1 MPVKKN
7 MADQLAKQVKA
18 NRKKKKE
25 SRITCG
31 SKKVYDDR
39 TKMKMCVR
47 MRDEEISVNQL
58 SKETGIPWTTL
69 KSWKAL
75 YSDLLLDQFLK
86 SPGTIV
92 PMDKN
97 EIVHVRF
104 ELQQEKEAMLA
115 DAIETQRLII
125 KKLKENLDNP
135 KLTQKD
141 LAYSGDVMN
150 KIIVTGIN
158 NSSTAAE
165 DKKQSVSLLD
175 SILKMYES
183 NADDAKIQISHE

>member
-1 MPVKKN
+1 MAVKAN
-7 MADQLAKQVKA
+7 RADELAKQVKA

-25 SRITCG
+25 SRMTFG
-31 SKKVYDDR
+31 KKVYDDHTR
-39 TKMKMCVR
+39 MKMCVR
-47 MRDEEISVNQL
+47 MRDEDISVNQL

-69 KSWKAL
+69 KSWKSL

-86 SPGTIV
+86 SPATIV

-97 EIVHVRF
+97 EIVHVRM

-125 KKLKENLDNP
+125 KKLKENLDN
-135 KLTQKD
+135 KNLSHKD

-150 KIIVTGIN
+150 KIIVTGLN
-158 NSSTAAE
+158 NSSTPAD

-175 SILKMYES
+175 SILKMYET
-183 NADDAKIQISHE
+183 NADEAKIQINHE

>member
-1 MPVKKN
+1 MAVKAN
-7 MADQLAKQVKA
+7 RADELAKQVKA
-18 NRKKKKE
+18 NRKRKKE

-31 SKKVYDDR
+31 SKKVYDDH

-86 SPGTIV
+86 SPATIV

-135 KLTQKD
+135 KLTHKD

-150 KIIVTGIN
+150 KIIVTGLN
-158 NSSTAAE
+158 NSSTPAE

-175 SILKMYES
+175 SILKMYET